1 MFIIYVKMRRIQFNC
16 VFYLSEPKKLE
27 GNSIQKKRIINKS
40 IDNQS
45 NPIEF
50 ELKKLE
56 CLNNTTKQKWKISKR
71 LKVYIK
77 TNQLLSGKIWIS
89 NFQSSSK

>member
-16 VFYLSEPKKLE
+16 VFYLSEPKKNQKE
-27 GNSIQKKRIINKS
+27 IQKKRIINKS

-56 CLNNTTKQKWKISKR
+56 CLNNTTKQK
-71 LKVYIK
+71 
-77 TNQLLSGKIWIS
+77 
-89 NFQSSSK
+89 